1 MADLHAREKQLRERL
16 AVLEGRIKGIEK
28 HLEQPADKN
37 WEENA
42 TVSQMDE
49 VLDELGHA
57 GNAEV
62 QAIYAALERLKYDTY
77 GSCARC
83 GQSISEE
90 RLAVLPHT
98 PLCSTCASEVSR
110 KR

>member
-1 MADLHAREKQLRERL
+1 MADLQAREKQLRERL
-16 AVLEGRIKGIEK
+16 AVLEERLHRIEA

-42 TVSQMDE
+42 TASEMDE

-62 QAIYAALERLKYDTY
+62 QAIYAALERLKYGTY
-77 GSCARC
+77 GICARC
-83 GQSISEE
+83 GATISEE
-90 RLAVLPHT
+90 RLNVLPHT
-98 PLCSTCASEVSR
+98 PLCKSCAREVSQ